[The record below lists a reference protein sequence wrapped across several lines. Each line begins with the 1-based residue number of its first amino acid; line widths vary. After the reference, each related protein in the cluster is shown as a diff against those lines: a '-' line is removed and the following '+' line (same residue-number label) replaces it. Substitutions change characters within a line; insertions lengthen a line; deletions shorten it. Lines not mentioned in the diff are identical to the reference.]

1 MRPSLKH
8 QKCETE
14 GMAHWVKVS
23 DPRVY
28 FVEKRTD
35 STHAMVDTHTQ
46 VCSQHVCA
54 FNLCAL
60 SGVGLCPT
68 RHALISLVIVGC
80 SECRAG
86 SVLAV
91 VALMV
96 PSTC

>member
-14 GMAHWVKVS
+14 GMTHWVKVS
-23 DPRVY
+23 DPGVY

-35 STHAMVDTHTQ
+35 PTHAMVHTQ
-46 VCSQHVCA
+46 VCSRHVCA

-68 RHALISLVIVGC
+68 CHALISLVGC